1 MTDENRNELLEQIR
15 DKITGGG
22 GEAFP
27 PESTGQNVTQTQVAT
42 LQDNTT
48 DSAPG
53 SDIDTFAEVLQSGL
67 SFASS
72 IYDTG
77 NLDLDAT
84 RMRLTNN
91 SGKPFSFKISI
102 GGIILSDTAVNS
114 ALFRIRLNSTTN
126 VGTGTTRRYP
136 SGLTT
141 GATSVELGVNTN
153 GAFTLADG
161 ESVWLECSKSVVG
174 TLIMQSCLIL
184 IEPIW

>member
-1 MTDENRNELLEQIR
+1 MPWGRGG
-15 DKITGGG
+15 TGGVF
-22 GEAFP
+22 ESFP
-27 PESTGQNVTQTQVAT
+27 PESTGQNVTQTQVAA
-42 LQDNTT
+42 LQSNTV
-48 DSAPG
+48 DSVAG
-53 SDIDTFAEVLQSGL
+53 SNIDTFTEVLQSGL
-67 SFASS
+67 AFASAL
-72 IYDTG
+72 YDTG
-77 NLDLDAT
+77 NLVLDAT

-91 SGKPFSFKISI
+91 SGKPFSFKIAV
-102 GGIILSDTAVNS
+102 GGTILSDTVVNS
-114 ALFRIRLNSTTN
+114 ALFRIRLNSTGN

-141 GATSVELGVNTN
+141 GATSVDIGVSTL